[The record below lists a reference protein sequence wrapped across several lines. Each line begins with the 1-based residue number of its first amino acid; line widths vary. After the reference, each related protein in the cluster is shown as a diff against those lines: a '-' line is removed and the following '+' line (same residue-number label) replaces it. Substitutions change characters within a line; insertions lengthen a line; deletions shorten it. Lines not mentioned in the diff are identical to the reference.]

1 MLVVW
6 GSVQDGEVKLDPAFV
21 LDGPPVLPE
30 TGGAYRVDG
39 LGRDGRP
46 EFSLSFSPTP
56 LEFGGGG
63 FVFFI
68 PWEADWADTLNRIVL
83 GGPEGEYT
91 LTRDGSPPL
100 AVITDPS
107 TGRIQ
112 AIIRDWDGGPLPGE
126 GAANVTI
133 TTGISAGALR

>member
-1 MLVVW
+1 M
-6 GSVQDGEVKLDPAFV
+6 

-39 LGRDGRP
+39 LAGDGRT

-56 LEFGGGG
+56 LEYGGGG
-63 FVFFI
+63 FVFFV
-68 PWEADWADTLNRIVL
+68 PWEADWADTLDRIVL
-83 GGPEGEYT
+83 AGPEGEYT
-91 LTRDGSPPL
+91 LTRDGSPPM
-100 AVITDPS
+100 AVVTDPS

-112 AIIRDWDGGPLPGE
+112 AIVRDWDGGPLPGE

-133 TTGISAGALR
+133 TAGIPRGGLR